1 LFPVLYW
8 DSFDRQAEGEM
19 ALFNHTT
26 RDLTAKI
33 VYYGPGLCGK
43 TTNLKVL
50 HGHIDRA
57 AKGKLLSL
65 ATAQDRTI
73 YFDLLPV
80 ELGNIKGYTVRF
92 QLCTVPGQV
101 FYNETRKIV
110 LRGVDGIVFV
120 VDSQAS
126 MLSHN
131 LESFQ
136 NLRENLREEK
146 IALETIPVVIQ
157 YNKRDL
163 VSALPVATMQ
173 EALGFSAYPFVEA
186 TAAEGHGVVETFRL
200 VSKLTFVDLLRR
212 LQRGAPVASETAAAA
227 LVAATEAAPSS
238 TAVEGAETVFAQ
250 ADAETRIPAEPVTV
264 AEPVAAAGEALAAVP
279 SASEPLP
286 GVPEETGASPV
297 FEEFEADGKSDGW
310 STTLASGF
318 PGIDDEPSL
327 DSSLAR
333 RERSG
338 EPDSATTC
346 AIETPAPVV
355 LLPLSPEPA
364 GGALPSP
371 ELAPGPEVAALP
383 ALQEST
389 ELAEEET
396 QAARPAPE
404 EAESHRLKDSL
415 TRALQSISE
424 ESARREEVEARLGG
438 RIANL
443 EEDLAVLRRELQE
456 SRSREESLRGLTEAL
471 GRRWDSLR
479 RLLTE
484 EEAPPT

>member
-1 LFPVLYW
+1 
-8 DSFDRQAEGEM
+8 M
-19 ALFNHTT
+19 AHFNHAT

-43 TTNLKVL
+43 TTNLRVL
-50 HGHIDRA
+50 HGHLDRA

-101 FYNETRKIV
+101 FYNETRRIV

-120 VDSQAS
+120 VDSQGA

-163 VSALPVATMQ
+163 MSALPVATMQ

-186 TAAEGHGVVETFRL
+186 TAAEGRGVVETFRL

-212 LQRGAPVASETAAAA
+212 LQRGSPVATETAAAA
-227 LVAATEAAPSS
+227 LVAATEAAPSVP
-238 TAVEGAETVFAQ
+238 AVDGAETVFTQPDTDVQ
-250 ADAETRIPAEPVTV
+250 ASVEPTAVAEPAVVAEPVT
-264 AEPVAAAGEALAAVP
+264 AEVSIDLDEPTAAEALAAEP
-279 SASEPLP
+279 ASTPAATEPPP
-286 GVPEETGASPV
+286 GTPEETGASPV

-310 STTLASGF
+310 SATLASGF

-346 AIETPAPVV
+346 AIETPVPV
-355 LLPLSPEPA
+355 LPLP
-364 GGALPSP
+364 LT
-371 ELAPGPEVAALP
+371 PGPEATAPSPLQESAALP
-383 ALQEST
+383 
-389 ELAEEET
+389 EEV
-396 QAARPAPE
+396 ADGARPVSD
-404 EAESHRLKDSL
+404 EAESHRLEDSL

-438 RIANL
+438 RIATL
-443 EEDLAVLRRELQE
+443 EEELAALRRELQE
-456 SRSREESLRGLTEAL
+456 SRSREESLRGLTEGL

-484 EEAPPT
+484 DEPPA